1 MKTSMQAIKF
11 EDIEA
16 SIATQKDDGSK
27 DNQKNYLMEAA
38 IPLFNRASQM
48 KFFQS
53 QLSTLQ
59 ILEQLKQEIAYFEN
73 TAEEAGIRYE
83 TVKAARYCLCTLLD
97 EFAAK
102 NGWSSQEWAAHS
114 LLVTFHN
121 ETWGGEKFFELL
133 DKVRAEPSKNLNL
146 IELMYYCLVI
156 GYMGKYQVI
165 NNGRVTVENLKKDL
179 EKIIRQYRPH
189 NIVQTLAHNND
200 INNQVINGRKAIP
213 LWVAS
218 VLVLTSLVLLHTYLN
233 WNLAQKTSNIN
244 TRVQALDIQ
253 QVISEQTEHIT
264 LLSPYLKNEIAN
276 GLIQVT
282 EIPGKTT
289 ITILGD
295 ELFASGSDKI
305 EDRFFPVLATV
316 SQALNNVKGQ
326 VIVSGYTD
334 DQPINSATYPSNWH
348 LSQGRADAVKA
359 ILLNYIKDETRVRS
373 EGKGADNP
381 VAPNDSVANRAK
393 NRRVEITVYI
403 ESGSKKLE
411 QTPGVQIHN
420 EKINN

>member
-1 MKTSMQAIKF
+1 MQAVKF
-11 EDIEA
+11 EEIET
-16 SIATQKDDGSK
+16 SIANQQDDGSK
-27 DNQKNYLMEAA
+27 DSRRNYLMEAA

-53 QLSTLQ
+53 GLPTLQ
-59 ILEQLKQEIAYFEN
+59 ILNELRQEVERFEN
-73 TAEEAGIRYE
+73 TAEEYGMRYE

-102 NGWSSQEWAAHS
+102 NGWADQEWAAHS

-121 ETWGGEKFFELL
+121 ETWGGEQFFELL
-133 DKVRAEPSKNLNL
+133 DKIKAEPSKNLNL
-146 IELMYYCLVI
+146 IELMYYCLVV

-179 EKIIRQYRPH
+179 EKIIRQYRTN
-189 NIVQTLAHNND
+189 NISHLLSDGGHVNVQVNN
-200 INNQVINGRKAIP
+200 RRRALP
-213 LWVAS
+213 FWVA
-218 VLVLTSLVLLHTYLN
+218 LVLAITGLALTHTYLN
-233 WNLAQKTSNIN
+233 WKLAQTTSNIN
-244 TRVQALDIQ
+244 TRVQALDIP
-253 QVISEQTEHIT
+253 QVIAKPAEKTT
-264 LLSPYLKNEIAN
+264 LLAPYLKNEIAS
-276 GLIQVT
+276 GLIQVS
-282 EIPGKTT
+282 EVPGKTT

-305 EDRFFPVLATV
+305 EDRFYPVLAAV
-316 SQALNNVKGQ
+316 SQALNNVNGQ

-334 DQPINSATYPSNWH
+334 DQPISSPVYPSNWH

-373 EGKGADNP
+373 EGKGVDNP
-381 VAPNDSVANRAK
+381 VVPNDSAANRAK

-403 ESGSKKLE
+403 EPGSRKLE
-411 QTPGVQIHN
+411 QTPGVVINN

>member
-1 MKTSMQAIKF
+1 MQAIKF
-11 EDIEA
+11 EEIEA

-27 DNQKNYLMEAA
+27 DSQKNYLMEAA

-59 ILEQLKQEIAYFEN
+59 ILAQLRQEIAYFEN
-73 TAEEAGIRYE
+73 TAEESGIRYE

-97 EFAAK
+97 EFSAK

-133 DKVRAEPSKNLNL
+133 DKIRVEPSKNLNL

-165 NNGRVTVENLKKDL
+165 NNGRVTIENLKKDL

-189 NIVQTLAHNND
+189 TITQTLAHND
-200 INNQVINGRKAIP
+200 GINHQVINRKKAIP

-218 VLVLTSLVLLHTYLN
+218 VLMLTSLVLLHTYLN

-253 QVISEQTEHIT
+253 QVIAEPTEQTT
-264 LLSPYLKNEIAN
+264 LLSPYLKNEIAS

-305 EDRFFPVLATV
+305 EDRFFPVLAAV

-334 DQPINSATYPSNWH
+334 DQPINSTTYPSNWH

-411 QTPGVQIHN
+411 QTPGVQINN